1 MKTRNLSIIAV
12 CVALLMTLTSCLS
25 TSGSSSINYKKR
37 AETGTPENSVILVFF
52 YSNNSQMT
60 FSQCD
65 SEYPPDNQELI
76 GPYFVSAPV
85 APGSRYRLQYVN
97 GSFQSGQTVWYW
109 TNTYSMQVNGFDIKV
124 PDEPGIYYVGYFSGQ
139 DSYRQGSPS
148 AITKTGGLLIQ
159 RDADPKEQ
167 EKECL
172 EEALNVYRGTEWF
185 DVIKQRLGELKK

>member
-1 MKTRNLSIIAV
+1 MKTRKLYI
-12 CVALLMTLTSCLS
+12 VAICTVLLMTLTGCLS
-25 TSGSSSINYKKR
+25 SGINTVNYKKR
-37 AETGTPENSVILVFF
+37 AETGTPENSVIFIGY
-52 YSNNSQMT
+52 YSDNAYMT

-65 SEYPPDNQELI
+65 SEFPPDNQELE
-76 GPYFVSAPV
+76 GPYIVSAPV

-97 GSFQSGQTVWYW
+97 GSYSVGQTVYYW
-109 TNTYSMQVNGFDIKV
+109 INTYSMQVNGFDIKV

-172 EEALNVYRGTEWF
+172 DSL
-185 DVIKQRLGELKK
+185 QLQ